1 MNKILDLKTILEM
14 GDKKDEG
21 HHINVIFL
29 IKVNVLQKIT
39 DRNAIGLEICR
50 TPPVLSGGT
59 SSGLFTFSSL
69 DTANR
74 MVQTKHLHGFC
85 PSNSKSGWSG
95 SSRAYHLY
103 LLTGCGLRETP
114 ASPSGMCI
122 CLPSRLTMSW
132 L

>member
-14 GDKKDEG
+14 GDQKDEG

-29 IKVNVLQKIT
+29 IKVNVLQKST

-50 TPPVLSGGT
+50 APAVLSGGT

-74 MVQTKHLHGFC
+74 MVQAKHLTRLLSIKQRVRMEREQQGVPPLSTYRLWLEEN
-85 PSNSKSGWSG
+85 PS
-95 SSRAYHLY
+95 
-103 LLTGCGLRETP
+103 
-114 ASPSGMCI
+114 
-122 CLPSRLTMSW
+122 LPKWECVCFPRRLTMCW